1 MSKLLLVL
9 ILLIFS
15 QLPLQAV
22 NVNKV
27 VLREWDNG
35 KNIEY
40 LEYTNNNRRGNLSTY
55 TIKSVYGEIQKDG
68 TLGNYDTTVS
78 KYILDCTEKLY
89 KINKTYF
96 LKGEELVNFV
106 KYDDNYYRDEPMN
119 GWKKAESNE
128 VQSKVAGVL
137 CE

>member
-1 MSKLLLVL
+1 MSKFLLVL
-9 ILLIFS
+9 ILIIFS
-15 QLPLQAV
+15 QLPLYAV
-22 NVNKV
+22 NVNTV

-55 TIKSVYGEIQKDG
+55 TIKSVYGEIQEDG
-68 TLGNYDTTVS
+68 TLENYDTTIS

-89 KINKTYF
+89 KLNKTYF
-96 LKGEELVNFV
+96 LKGEELVDLV
-106 KYDDNYYRDEPMN
+106 KYDDNYYREEPMN
-119 GWKKAESNE
+119 GWKKTESNE